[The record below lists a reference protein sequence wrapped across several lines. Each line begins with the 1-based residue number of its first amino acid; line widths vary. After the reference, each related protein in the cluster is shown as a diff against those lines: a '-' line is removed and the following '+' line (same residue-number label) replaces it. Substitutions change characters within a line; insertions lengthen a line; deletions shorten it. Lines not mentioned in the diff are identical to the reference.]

1 MPLVSIVT
9 PAYNCI
15 NTIKKTYDSVL
26 SQTFKDWEWIIV
38 EDHSKDNSF
47 DFIKEMTRNDKRVI
61 LLRTEKNSGAAVARN
76 VGIEKASGKFVAFL
90 DADDLWYPEKLEKQI
105 EFMKN
110 NDYLLTY
117 TDYDLLLANGKTKQ
131 YVTKKSS
138 FTYKSLLK
146 TNGIGCLTAMYDASK
161 LGKVYM
167 PLDCEKR
174 EDHGIWLDMTRNG
187 LIAYKLSAILST
199 YRVGNGT
206 VSSSKFKMV
215 KYQYLLYRKHEKFN
229 IIKSAWYVFLCSFN
243 KVFRKY

>member
-1 MPLVSIVT
+1 M
-9 PAYNCI
+9 
-15 NTIKKTYDSVL
+15 
-26 SQTFKDWEWIIV
+26 

-229 IIKSAWYVFLCSFN
+229 VIKSAWYVLLCSFN